1 MRGKLISLEGCE
13 GAGKSTVLASLKTYL
28 EEHKIEY
35 IITREPGG
43 NPVSERIRA
52 LILSRENDGMTGECE
67 ALLYAASRAQL
78 LATVVEPALAA
89 GKLVVCDRY
98 VDSSLAYQ
106 GEARGLGQSFV
117 RQVNAFALENYP
129 TDCTV
134 FLDISP
140 EQAFARKHGADEN
153 DRMEQAGL
161 DFHRRVYEGYRRLAK
176 EEPDRFCPVDATG
189 TPEAI
194 FAAVLELLKKKNVL

>member
-13 GAGKSTVLASLKTYL
+13 GAGKSTVLASLRAYL
-28 EEHKIEY
+28 EENKIDY

-52 LILSRENDGMTGECE
+52 LILSRENEGMSAECE

-78 LATVVEPALAA
+78 LGSVVEPALAA

-106 GEARGLGQSFV
+106 GEARGLGQAFV
-117 RQVNAFALENYP
+117 RRVNAFALEKYP

-140 EQAFARKHGADEN
+140 EQAFARKNGADEN

-161 DFHRRVYEGYRRLAK
+161 AFHRRVYAGYRRLAA
-176 EEPDRFCPVDATG
+176 EEPDRFFPVDATG
-189 TPEAI
+189 APEET
-194 FAAVLELLKKKNVL
+194 FERVLRVLKEKHIL